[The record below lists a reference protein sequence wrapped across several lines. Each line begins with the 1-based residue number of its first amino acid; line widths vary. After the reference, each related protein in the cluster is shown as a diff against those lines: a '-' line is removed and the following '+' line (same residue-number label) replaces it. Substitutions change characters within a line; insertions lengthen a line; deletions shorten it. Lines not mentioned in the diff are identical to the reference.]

1 MKKSTKLSFTNS
13 QLMAQKVAAL
23 TTFFALI
30 YHAIFLIIFSLLG
43 FYNMAKFNIA
53 SVVFFF
59 ITIFLLKKP
68 NANTILY
75 FLSCVE
81 VITHQIMAMHALGG
95 DSGFH
100 YLILIMIVIPYLALQ
115 NKKRYA
121 IPSSLVCG
129 IIFVLLEGF
138 RDRLVLNHPLAEN
151 ILKCINYSNI
161 TLSILIVIGAILIY
175 SVTSST
181 LETQL
186 SNEVESL
193 AQQMQSKNEQLL
205 EIQNNTINGLSSLV
219 ENRDSDTGKHNQ
231 RTSAYVKLLAEALK
245 SSGFFTNVLTDDYI
259 SILVKAAPMHDIG
272 KIVVPDEIL
281 KKPGKLTAEEFEKMQ
296 KHAIEGGRIIRD
308 IVGNT
313 KDTTYIRIADEIATS
328 HHEKWNGKG
337 YPYQLKQTEIPL
349 SARIMAIAD
358 VFDALVSP
366 RCYKEPFSVDKAF
379 EIIKNDIGEHFDP
392 TIARIF
398 LENRTKVESVMNQY
412 LD

>member
-219 ENRDSDTGKHNQ
+219 ENRDSDTGKHIQ

-259 SILVKAAPMHDIG
+259 SILAKAAPMHDIG